1 MCQREINDRSRHT
14 LRKKNELKEDKM
26 YIFYVLLYP
35 GTLVC
40 RRMEIDPESD
50 QGLIRSMFNI

>member
-1 MCQREINDRSRHT
+1 MTQ
-14 LRKKNELKEDKM
+14 LKEAKM
-26 YIFYVLLYP
+26 SIFDALLYP

-50 QGLIRSMFNI
+50 QGLIWSMFNMLTYLVVILTGLWAAM